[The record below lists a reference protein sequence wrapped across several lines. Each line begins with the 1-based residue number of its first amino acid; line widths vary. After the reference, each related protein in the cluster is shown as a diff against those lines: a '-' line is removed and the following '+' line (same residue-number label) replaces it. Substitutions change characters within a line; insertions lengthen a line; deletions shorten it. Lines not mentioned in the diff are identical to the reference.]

1 MLNLAYVKG
10 WYIIIP
16 SFAEIIVLAF
26 LVIGMFYLGR
36 GSALHYLKKY
46 HLPQIMDDDVK
57 EIVNENKELYKA
69 VNRLKEKNKLY
80 VNTLEGVRHLT
91 RRIEE

>member
-1 MLNLAYVKG
+1 MNLAYVKG

-16 SFAEIIVLAF
+16 AFGEVLLIAF
-26 LVIGMFYLGR
+26 TIIGMFYLGR

-46 HLPQIMDDDVK
+46 YLPSIMDDTMTEMK
-57 EIVNENKELYKA
+57 EMIIKYRLEN
-69 VNRLKEKNKLY
+69 NRLKEKNKLY

>member
-10 WYIIIP
+10 WYIVIP
-16 SFAEIIVLAF
+16 SFAEIIVLSF
-26 LVIGMFYLGR
+26 LIIGMFYLGR

-46 HLPQIMDDDVK
+46 HLHDIMGD
-57 EIVNENKELYKA
+57 EAKELAEENERLASA

>member
-1 MLNLAYVKG
+1 MNLAYVRG

-16 SFAEIIVLAF
+16 SFAEIIVLS
-26 LVIGMFYLGR
+26 IIIITMFYLGR
-36 GSALHYLKKY
+36 GSAVHYLKKY
-46 HLPQIMDDDVK
+46 YLPSIMD
-57 EIVNENKELYKA
+57 ETMMEMKELIIKY
-69 VNRLKEKNKLY
+69 RLENNKLREKNKLY